1 MSFKKKAL
9 TGVFWSSLEGFGVKG
24 IGFLSQIILAR
35 ILLPS
40 DFGLIA
46 MIAVFIG
53 IGDLIADSGLGQSL
67 IRNKNS
73 LASDFSSVFYLNIL
87 LGLLVYLSIY
97 FIAPFVAIF
106 YEKQQLTL
114 ILRVMALAIPFG
126 SFSII
131 QKVKLTIKLNF
142 KKIMLIQLV
151 AVGVSSFLGVVL
163 AYIDYGVW
171 AIVFL
176 KITYPFLSSLLYWI
190 DNKWKPSLVFDI
202 KKIKYHYNFG
212 VKIMLTY
219 IINSLF
225 NDIYSVIIGKF
236 YALDTLGFYNRAR
249 TFQNF
254 PVVLVGSSLNKITY
268 PLFSQ
273 VRDNKQQLKS
283 IVRKINKLF
292 IFLFIPFGF
301 FLIFNAETMIG
312 LVLGDKWLSIT
323 PFFKILL
330 FGSLFYPVAYYNT
343 SIINA
348 FGDPGL
354 ILNFTIISRIFSVIG
369 LFFIASFGV
378 YPILVFQSFN
388 LFLMS
393 ILYVY
398 FGGLKIEY
406 KFFKQVK
413 DVLPELG
420 LVTLLVIIIHT
431 INGLFGMEGITYS
444 ISFIILYAMLFIAIS
459 ELLKIKT
466 YLYIKNTVMKLFK

>member
-1 MSFKKKAL
+1 MSFKNKAL
-9 TGVFWSSLEGFGVKG
+9 KGVFWTFTERFGVKG
-24 IGFLSQIILAR
+24 LGLLVQIVLAR

-53 IGDLIADSGLGQSL
+53 IGDLIADFGLGQSL

-97 FIAPFVAIF
+97 FIAPHVANF
-106 YEKQQLTL
+106 YEKQQLIL
-114 ILRVMALAIPFG
+114 VLRVMALAIPFG

-142 KKIMLIQLV
+142 KKIMLIQLI
-151 AVGVSSFLGVVL
+151 AVSLSSFFGVIL
-163 AYIDYGVW
+163 AYNNYGVW

-176 KITYPFLSSLLYWI
+176 KISYPFLSSLLYWI
-190 DNKWKPSLVFDI
+190 DSKWKPSLVFDV
-202 KKIKYHYNFG
+202 KKIKYHFNFG
-212 VKIMLTY
+212 VNVMLTY
-219 IINSLF
+219 ILNSLF

-236 YALDTLGFYNRAR
+236 YTLDTLGFYNRAR

-254 PVVLVGSSLNKITY
+254 PIVMVGSSLNKITY

-273 VRDNKQQLKS
+273 VKDDEQRLKT
-283 IVRKINKLF
+283 IVSKINKLF
-292 IFLFIPFGF
+292 VFVFIPVGF
-301 FLIFNAETMIG
+301 FLVFNAQTIIG
-312 LVLGDKWLSIT
+312 FVLGDKWLAIT

-330 FGSLFYPVAYYNT
+330 LGSLFHPVSYYNT

-354 ILNFTIISRIFSVIG
+354 ILKFTIISRTFSVIG
-369 LFFIASFGV
+369 LFFIASLGI
-378 YPILVFQSFN
+378 YPILVFQSLN
-388 LFLMS
+388 LFLISM
-393 ILYVY
+393 LYIY

-406 KFFKQVK
+406 KFFEQVK

-444 ISFIILYAMLFIAIS
+444 ISFIILYAMLFIATS
-459 ELLKIKT
+459 ELLKIET
-466 YLYIKNTVMKLFK
+466 YLYIKNTFMKLFK